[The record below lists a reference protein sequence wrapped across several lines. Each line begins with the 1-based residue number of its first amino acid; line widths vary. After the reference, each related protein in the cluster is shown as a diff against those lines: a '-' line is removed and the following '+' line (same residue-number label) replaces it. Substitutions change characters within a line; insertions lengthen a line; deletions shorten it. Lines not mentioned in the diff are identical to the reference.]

1 MHKTLVAILLLLLL
15 FAGTAAANPNDGV
28 LHQINSTHWYF
39 ETTQTSLAD
48 GEYNYQAFANNISSD
63 YRILEVNTAVI
74 YSIYLSALAASFAG
88 NSITTTT
95 TCADASW
102 SAATLTGGSDSD
114 SEWAES
120 DVPTGVS
127 IWRDGAGMIAIAVLA
142 LLAGVV
148 IVFLRDGGGGT
159 EITISPNIAISL
171 AVGLLVLLAVFS
183 IGPIFGDRIDSVSDL
198 GRETHATGR
207 LTFALDGTTADGET
221 VTINATT
228 LEFDRSADGVTA
240 GRVPVNISDGTAAT
254 ASLNLTAAINGN
266 ATLAAVVAARR
277 DVS

>member
-1 MHKTLVAILLLLLL
+1 
-15 FAGTAAANPNDGV
+15 
-28 LHQINSTHWYF
+28 
-39 ETTQTSLAD
+39 
-48 GEYNYQAFANNISSD
+48 
-63 YRILEVNTAVI
+63 
-74 YSIYLSALAASFAG
+74 
-88 NSITTTT
+88 
-95 TCADASW
+95 
-102 SAATLTGGSDSD
+102 
-114 SEWAES
+114 
-120 DVPTGVS
+120 
-127 IWRDGAGMIAIAVLA
+127 MIAIVVLA

-148 IVFLRDGGGGT
+148 IVFLRGGVGDMG
-159 EITISPNIAISL
+159 ITISPNIAISL

-207 LTFALDGTTADGET
+207 LSFALDGTTADGET